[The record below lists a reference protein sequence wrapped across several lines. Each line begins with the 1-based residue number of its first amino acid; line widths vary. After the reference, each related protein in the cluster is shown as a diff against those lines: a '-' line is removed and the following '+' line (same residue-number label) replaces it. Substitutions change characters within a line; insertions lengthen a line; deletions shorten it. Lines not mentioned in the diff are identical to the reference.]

1 MIHFIVASHGPFAQ
15 ALLESSRMVYGELP
29 HVQPVTLDEQRGIEG
44 FKQDF
49 ATVMA
54 QARAGADGVLVLCD
68 MQSGTPWNVACQY
81 AFDPGCVPPVAV
93 VAGVN
98 FPMLLLSDE
107 VAALTDVHAAA
118 ALLLEMAQPTLVKAV
133 PLSSLTAEL
142 TSDDF

>member
-1 MIHFIVASHGPFAQ
+1 MIHFIVASHGPLAE

-29 HVQPVTLDEQRGIEG
+29 HVSTVTLNEQRGIDG

-49 ATVMA
+49 AAVMNA
-54 QARAGADGVLVLCD
+54 AREGADGVLVLCD
-68 MQSGTPWNVACQY
+68 MQSGTPWNVACVY
-81 AFDPGCVPPVAV
+81 AFSPDCVPPVAV

-107 VAALTDVHAAA
+107 VSGGTDVHAAA
-118 ALLLEMAQPTLVKAV
+118 ALLLEMTQPTLIKAAPV
-133 PLSSLTAEL
+133 SSS